1 MSVADSVTTTSG
13 TTTLFAAR
21 ARLPGGWARDVTLRL
36 AEERIMAVETGTDG
50 RGADSRVDALLPALA
65 NLHSHAFQ
73 RAMAGMTERRH
84 AGQDSFWT
92 WRTLMYAFLERLT
105 PEQVQAI
112 TAQVYL
118 EMLEAGYASVGEFH
132 YLHHQP
138 DGTPYDD
145 LAEMSGRIAAAA
157 RETGIGLTLLPVL
170 YTYGGA
176 ARQPVAGGQL
186 RFANDGERF
195 ARLVEA
201 AKASTASLPPDTVV
215 GIAPHSLRATAP
227 DGLAA
232 AVAAHPTCPVHIHI
246 AEQTAEIEQI
256 EAWLGARPVAWLLD
270 NLPVDR
276 RWCLVHATHMTPD
289 ETEGVA
295 RSGAVAGLCP
305 ITEAN
310 LGDGIFDGP
319 RYLAAGGA
327 FGIGSDSNVRV
338 ALGEELRMLEYS
350 QRLRDRARNV
360 LVPVEGS
367 VGETLYLGAAR
378 GGAQAVG
385 RDAGEIVEGALADL
399 VAIDTSDPSLC
410 ALTDGQVL
418 DGLCFA
424 AGDRVVTDVWSAG
437 RHVVRDSRHPGRDAI
452 RARYRDAVAAL
463 LTG

>member
-1 MSVADSVTTTSG
+1 MTRTEI
-13 TTTLFAAR
+13 FARR
-21 ARLPGGWARDVTLRL
+21 ARLEDGWAANTTLRIENGRISEIVRESAPA
-36 AEERIMAVETGTDG
+36 AEAH
-50 RGADSRVDALLPALA
+50 RVDTLLPALG

-73 RAMAGMTERRH
+73 RAMAGMTERRR

-92 WRTLMYAFLERLT
+92 WRTLMYAFLERIT
-105 PEQVQAI
+105 PEQVEAI
-112 TAQVYL
+112 AAQVYL

-138 DGTPYDD
+138 DGTPFAD

-157 RETGIGLTLLPVL
+157 DRTGIGLTLLPVL

-176 ARQPVAGGQL
+176 GQQPVAGGQR
-186 RFANDGERF
+186 RFANDPERY

-201 AKASTASLPPDTVV
+201 ARAATGSLPADTVV

-227 DGLAA
+227 DELSATLAA
-232 AVAAHPTCPVHIHI
+232 HADGPVHIHI

-256 EAWLGARPVAWLLD
+256 EGWLGSRPVAWLLD
-270 NLPVDR
+270 NQPVDS

-289 ETEGVA
+289 ETEGAV

-327 FGIGSDSNVRV
+327 FGIGSDSNVRI

-360 LVPVEGS
+360 LVPGEGS
-367 VGETLYLGAAR
+367 VGETLYLGAAS
-378 GGAQAVG
+378 GGATALG
-385 RDAGEIVEGALADL
+385 RDAGSIREGALADL
-399 VAIDTSDPSLC
+399 VAIDTSDPTLC
-410 ALTDGQVL
+410 ALTDAQML

-424 AGDRVVTDVWSAG
+424 AGDGVVTDVWAAG
-437 RHVVRDSRHPGRDAI
+437 RHVVSGGRHPRRDEI
-452 RARYRDAVAAL
+452 RAAYARAVSDL